1 MLQHIKNL
9 RGVPSTPHPLYH
21 GGGKTLRVCPR
32 VSVLDL
38 RKVKVTSVG
47 SKDSKRRNFSSKGGR
62 AHTGTIFSQTSSK
75 QSTSFD
81 FWVEQKN
88 VGVFM
93 PKHLERIWPVSRL
106 SFLTCPKWSN
116 KHSGRLFNLKGSRE
130 DRRRLEDNSPFY
142 NFKTAHDMASTK

>member
-1 MLQHIKNL
+1 MLGDLTDLQQRHHPYNIPCLLEKVKGFPLVAKSFRNTATYKKL
-9 RGVPSTPHPLYH
+9 KGGSINPPHPLYH

-93 PKHLERIWPVSRL
+93 PKHLERIWPACLL
-106 SFLTCPKWSN
+106 SFLTCP
-116 KHSGRLFNLKGSRE
+116 
-130 DRRRLEDNSPFY
+130 
-142 NFKTAHDMASTK
+142 